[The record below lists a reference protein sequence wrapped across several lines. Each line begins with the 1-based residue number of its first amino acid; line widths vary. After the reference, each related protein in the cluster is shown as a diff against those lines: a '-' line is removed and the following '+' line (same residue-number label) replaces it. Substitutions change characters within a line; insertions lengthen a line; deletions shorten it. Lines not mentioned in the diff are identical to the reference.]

1 MSDNNILR
9 MQPAE
14 VSEISAQLD
23 ALAGRV
29 ERLLETET
37 PNLAVQ
43 PGARDEVSQR
53 IATTLNA
60 VHDSFGTSARS
71 GVTEMRETAST
82 LRSQADDLTHLD
94 EGFTI

>member
-1 MSDNNILR
+1 MADNNILR
-9 MQPAE
+9 MQPTE
-14 VSEISAQLD
+14 VSEVSAQLD

-29 ERLLETET
+29 EQLLDTET

-43 PGARDEVSQR
+43 RGARDEVSQR
-53 IATTLNA
+53 VATTLNA
-60 VHDSFGTSARS
+60 VGESFQTSARS

-94 EGFTI
+94 QGFTV

>member
-1 MSDNNILR
+1 MDNNILR
-9 MQPAE
+9 MQPTE
-14 VSEISAQLD
+14 VSEVSAQLD
-23 ALAGRV
+23 VLAGRV

-60 VHDSFGTSARS
+60 VHESFGTSARI
-71 GVTEMRETAST
+71 GLTEMRETAST
-82 LRSQADDLTHLD
+82 LRSQADDVTHLD